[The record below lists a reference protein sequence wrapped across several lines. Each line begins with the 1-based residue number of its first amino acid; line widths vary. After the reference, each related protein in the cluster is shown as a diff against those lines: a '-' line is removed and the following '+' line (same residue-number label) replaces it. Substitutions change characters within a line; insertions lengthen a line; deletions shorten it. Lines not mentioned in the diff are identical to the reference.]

1 MLSNQ
6 GLQNDPEIHCRFL
19 MPPKTSSYQPSPP
32 RPGSGLRRSFG
43 SARSIMALI
52 LREMSTQ
59 YGRSVGGYAWA
70 VLEPLGTVF
79 LIALAFSLLVHAP
92 SLGNNFIFFYA
103 SGFLPFHAYQQI
115 SLVVARAMQFS
126 KPLLFYPSVTWVDAV
141 LARFLLNALTNI
153 TTTCIIFTCIYIF
166 VDIPV
171 LIDIKPIMIGFSL
184 MFLLGF
190 GVGVL
195 NCALLGL
202 FPTWDMVWSIVTR
215 PLFLASGILFLYE
228 DLPVQVKNLLW
239 YNPLLHI
246 VGIAR
251 SGFFPSYRP
260 EYTSIPYVLAIA
272 LITAA
277 LGLILMG
284 RYHRD
289 ILQNN

>member
-1 MLSNQ
+1 
-6 GLQNDPEIHCRFL
+6 
-19 MPPKTSSYQPSPP
+19 MPHKASSYQPQAPQ
-32 RPGSGLRRSFG
+32 PGSGLRRSFG

-59 YGRSVGGYAWA
+59 YGRSIGGYAWA
-70 VLEPLGTVF
+70 ILEPLGTVF

-92 SLGNNFIFFYA
+92 ALGNNFIFFYA

-115 SLVVARAMQFS
+115 SVFVARAMKFS

-141 LARFLLNALTNI
+141 LARFFLNALTNV
-153 TTTCIIFTCIYIF
+153 TVACIIFTCIYIF
-166 VDIPV
+166 ADIPV
-171 LIDIKPIMIGFSL
+171 LIDVGPILIGFAL

-190 GVGVL
+190 GVGVM

-202 FPTWDMVWSIVTR
+202 FPTWDMIWSIATR

-228 DLPVQVKNLLW
+228 DLPTQVKSILW

-251 SGFFPSYRP
+251 SGLFPSYRP
-260 EYTSIPYVLAIA
+260 EYTSIPYVLSIA
-272 LITAA
+272 LITTVF
-277 LGLILMG
+277 GLLLLG

-289 ILQNN
+289 ILQNT